1 MTLRPEILPLLF
13 AIAAASFACRAG
25 GFWLMRFIPVTPRLR
40 AMLAAAPLAVMM
52 GIVTPAALRGGMP
65 ELGGLAAT
73 LLAMRLLKNDLAAT
87 FIGIGAVALLRL
99 F

>member
-25 GFWLMRFIPVTPRLR
+25 GFWVMRFIPVTPRLR

-52 GIVTPAALRGGMP
+52 GIVTPAALHGGMP

-73 LLAMRLLKNDLAAT
+73 LLAMRLLRNDLAAT

-99 F
+99 L

>member
-13 AIAAASFACRAG
+13 AIAAASFACRVG
-25 GFWLMRFIPVTPRLR
+25 GFWVMRFITVTPRIR

-52 GIVTPAALRGGMP
+52 GIVTPAALHGGMP

-73 LLAMRLLKNDLAAT
+73 LLAMRLLKNDLPAT
-87 FIGIGAVALLRL
+87 FIGVGAVALLRI